1 MTTLDLGSNFEEV
14 ENTYIE
20 EDENREPVVRWITFQ
35 LSDETYGIE
44 VQQVREILRINN
56 ILPVPGSP
64 DYVLGITNIRGNVV
78 TVIDA
83 RRRMNLSVV
92 DVTELSRMI
101 VLESNDE
108 VVAVVVDNVSNIIDL
123 PESSID
129 SNPKLN
135 TNNDARFIDGVV
147 SHSDDLIIILNVE
160 RFITD
165 EQYAMAS

>member
-101 VLESNDE
+101 VL
-108 VVAVVVDNVSNIIDL
+108 
-123 PESSID
+123 
-129 SNPKLN
+129 
-135 TNNDARFIDGVV
+135 
-147 SHSDDLIIILNVE
+147 
-160 RFITD
+160 
-165 EQYAMAS
+165 

>member
-1 MTTLDLGSNFEEV
+1 M
-14 ENTYIE
+14 
-20 EDENREPVVRWITFQ
+20 
-35 LSDETYGIE
+35 
-44 VQQVREILRINN
+44 
-56 ILPVPGSP
+56 
-64 DYVLGITNIRGNVV
+64 
-78 TVIDA
+78 
-83 RRRMNLSVV
+83 
-92 DVTELSRMI
+92 
-101 VLESNDE
+101 
-108 VVAVVVDNVSNIIDL
+108 VDNVSNIIDL